1 MKIMSK
7 NIIKKLFD
15 SSWLSCENQKY
26 IEFIYQEFLKNPLS
40 INDSWQKAFINLSNN
55 NKHTIENNNFLNHIL
70 NKNEKIEFKESNK
83 KNNNQL
89 DKKINRMINFFKKKG
104 YKKSLIDP
112 IKLKK
117 QKKYP
122 YLELLFYEFNKSE
135 LETTVEINF
144 QKNPNYKIKVIDLYN
159 KLNKKYCNSIGFE
172 YMYIDN
178 VYQKKWI
185 TEYIELYFKENLIS
199 EQKKIEFLK
208 EVIYAETLEK
218 YLGKKFSGAKRFSLE
233 GAETLI
239 TMLREIIRY
248 SKNNDISDIIIGMAH
263 RGRLN
268 VLVNVLNKNPKIL
281 FDEFSGIN
289 ISTKKSGDV
298 KYHSGGFSYIQNQ
311 SKIINLKLEYNPSHL
326 EIINPVILGVT
337 RASIDQSECL
347 KNQVLSISIHGDASI
362 IGQGVV
368 QETLN
373 MSQTEGYT
381 IGGTVHIVINNQIG
395 FTTSN
400 PKYLRSSKY
409 CTDIAKLIQAPIF
422 HVNADDIEAS
432 IFATQLALDFKKK
445 FNKDVF
451 IDLVCYRRH
460 GHNEV
465 DDPFVTQPAMYKKI
479 QNHPTISK
487 IYSNLLI
494 NQNLITINDV
504 NKIVE
509 EYSNKLT
516 TGKTI
521 FCQEKDIN
529 FQSEN
534 INIFKIEKTLKKLN
548 FQDIQK
554 LLYKINTLPE
564 SIEVH
569 RRVKKIY
576 QDRIEMSEEKKLFDW
591 GAAESLAYATILN
604 EGISCRLSG
613 EDIRRGTFF
622 HRHACIHDQS
632 NGSIYIPLQHI
643 KNNQGK
649 FEIWDSV
656 LSEEAVLAFE
666 YGYSLYSPNT
676 LTIWEAQFGDFVNGA
691 QVVIDQFISSGEQK
705 WNKKSNLVIFLP
717 HGYEGQGPEH
727 SSGRIERFLQLCAQN
742 NIQICIPTTS
752 SQIFHLLRKQAFKNI
767 YKPLIIFTPKSLLR
781 HSMAASSLKDI
792 IKNSFKK
799 IIDEIS
805 NNLKQIKRVIFC
817 SGKIYYDLLEYRNK
831 NNIMNIAIIRIE
843 QLYPFPI
850 SEISNILKKYFYIKD
865 FIWCQEEPYNQGAW
879 FYIKNYLYDIL
890 PFSSRLNYIGRSSS
904 AAPAV
909 GHITLH
915 KKEQE
920 QLIYNAL
927 NLTLT

>member
-1 MKIMSK
+1 MIE
-7 NIIKKLFD
+7 KLFD
-15 SSWLSCENQKY
+15 SSWLSSDNQKY
-26 IEFIYQEFLKNPLS
+26 IEFIYQEFLRNPSS
-40 INDSWQKAFINLSNN
+40 IHATWEKEFINLSINN
-55 NKHTIENNNFLNHIL
+55 ENVIENNNLLNYIL
-70 NKNEKIEFKESNK
+70 NNNKKEKFKESNQ

-89 DKKINRMINFFKKKG
+89 NEKINQMINFFKKKG

-112 IKLKK
+112 IQLKK

-122 YLELLFYEFNKSE
+122 YLELFFYEFNKNE
-135 LETTVEINF
+135 LEKTVEINF
-144 QKNPNYKIKVIDLYN
+144 QKNPHYKIKIIDLYN

-185 TEYIELYFKENLIS
+185 TEYIELYFQENLIS
-199 EQKKIEFLK
+199 EQKRVEFLK

-218 YLGKKFSGAKRFSLE
+218 YLGKKFSGTKRFSLE
-233 GAETLI
+233 GSETLI
-239 TMLREIIRY
+239 TMLHEIIRY
-248 SKNNDISDIIIGMAH
+248 SKNNNISDIIIGMAH

-281 FDEFSGIN
+281 FDEFSGRN
-289 ISTKKSGDV
+289 ISTERSGDV
-298 KYHSGGFSYIQNQ
+298 KYHKGGFSHIKNEN
-311 SKIINLKLEYNPSHL
+311 KIINLQLEYNPSHL

-337 RASIDQSECL
+337 RASIDKLKCL
-347 KNQVLSISIHGDASI
+347 KSQILSISIHGDASI

-400 PKYLRSSKY
+400 PKHLRSSKY

-432 IFATQLALDFKKK
+432 IFAIQLALDFKKK

-465 DDPFVTQPAMYKKI
+465 DDPFVTQPIMYKKI
-479 QNHPTISK
+479 QNHPTIRE

-494 NQNLITINDV
+494 NQKVITKNDI

-509 EYSNKLT
+509 EYSDKLEK
-516 TGKTI
+516 GKTI
-521 FCQEKDIN
+521 FCQKKNIN
-529 FQSEN
+529 FQDEN
-534 INIFKIEKTLKKLN
+534 LNLFKIKKNSNKLN
-548 FQDIQK
+548 LKDLQK
-554 LLYKINTLPE
+554 LFYRVNTLPQSME
-564 SIEVH
+564 IH

-576 QDRIEMSEEKKLFDW
+576 QDRIEMSKEKKLFDW

-613 EDIRRGTFF
+613 EDLRRGTFF
-622 HRHACIHDQS
+622 HRHACIHDQN

-643 KNNQGK
+643 KHNQGK

-666 YGYSLYSPNT
+666 YGYSLYSSNT
-676 LTIWEAQFGDFVNGA
+676 LTIWEAQFGDFINGA
-691 QVVIDQFISSGEQK
+691 QVVIDQFISSSEQK
-705 WNKKSNLVIFLP
+705 WNKTSNLVIFLP

-752 SQIFHLLRKQAFKNI
+752 AQIFHLLRKQVFQNI
-767 YKPLIIFTPKSLLR
+767 RKPLIIFTPKSILR
-781 HSMAASSLKDI
+781 HPMAASSLKDI
-792 IKNSFKK
+792 IKNDFKK
-799 IIDEIS
+799 VIDEND
-805 NNLKQIKRVIFC
+805 NNLTQIKRVIFC

-831 NNIMNIAIIRIE
+831 NKIMNIVIIRIE

-879 FYIKNYLYDIL
+879 FYISNYLHNIL
-890 PFSSRLNYIGRSSS
+890 PLSSKLNYIGRSAS
-904 AAPAV
+904 ASPAV
-909 GHITLH
+909 GHIVLH

-927 NLTLT
+927 NLILN